1 MSSLCRVG
9 CRRRVPVAIR
19 STDMAHGPHGSY
31 PRCYSRPIRANYLH
45 GSVGIRHADAG
56 WTAAL
61 LTSRHCQVSRSQPTK
76 FFISHQQTTRHDGL
90 EKPLVPI
97 AGVLPIH
104 RRVFGS
110 YSRALNASA
119 IRWEQAEVSSFH
131 RLRCNRLRQTRIAR
145 PLGESSNIRCRTT
158 GCKRRTHVCQT

>member
-1 MSSLCRVG
+1 MDAADGFLWPFALPTWPMDPTG
-9 CRRRVPVAIR
+9 AIR
-19 STDMAHGPHGSY
+19 AAILD
-31 PRCYSRPIRANYLH
+31 RFEPINMH